1 MNAPVSVDLASL
13 RRRLWLYRAL
23 SLFLTVFVL
32 CVLLALRSAMAVP
45 EDPDVEVFDVPA
57 RFEALARKNPDA
69 ADVSETYFYAE
80 GATVHMHVMG
90 RGQTCPLHIHR
101 KTHEATIIVAGQA
114 EVQQVWGQEE
124 GLAERRGTHG
134 PGALIASGPFTG
146 HAWFNRATDRM
157 LGNLVFASPRF
168 DGNLY
173 VEVDDARMR
182 EGAAP
187 FVYAPLPALDV
198 FRASGEAVHE
208 VPLPVLSDRM
218 TAVQLGEGDYV
229 VEGTRAAPVLVY
241 VTHGE
246 GGLSAAEERPMTPG
260 QLWVLRR
267 KATVRARQGHPL
279 SFYVFRPGA

>member
-1 MNAPVSVDLASL
+1 MNAPASVDLASL

-23 SLFLTVFVL
+23 SMFLTVFVL
-32 CVLLALRSAMAVP
+32 GVLLALRSAMAVP

-57 RFEALARKNPDA
+57 RFEALSQKNPDA
-69 ADVSETYFYAE
+69 ADVSETYFYAD

-114 EVQQVWGQEE
+114 EVHQVWGRED

-134 PGALIASGPFTG
+134 PGELIASGPFTG
-146 HAWFNRATDRM
+146 HAWFNRSTDRM

-173 VEVDDARMR
+173 VEADDARMR
-182 EGAAP
+182 QGAAP
-187 FVYAPLPALDV
+187 FVYVPPPAVEVL
-198 FRASGEAVHE
+198 AGSAVRE
-208 VPLPVLSDRM
+208 VPLPALSDRM
-218 TAVQLGEGDYV
+218 TAVHLGEGDYA
-229 VEGTRAAPVLVY
+229 VEGTRDAPVLVY
-241 VTHGE
+241 VTQGE
-246 GGLSAAEERPMTPG
+246 GDVAAGDARPMKPG

-267 KATVRARQGHPL
+267 KANVRARKGLPL
-279 SFYVFRPGA
+279 SFYVFKPGA

>member
-1 MNAPVSVDLASL
+1 MNAPASVDLASL

-57 RFEALARKNPDA
+57 RFEALSQKNPDA
-69 ADVSETYFYAE
+69 ADVSETYFYAD

-114 EVQQVWGQEE
+114 EVHQVWGQED

-134 PGALIASGPFTG
+134 PGELIASGPFTG

-173 VEVDDARMR
+173 VEADDARMR
-182 EGAAP
+182 QGAAP
-187 FVYAPLPALDV
+187 FVHVPPPAAEVL
-198 FRASGEAVHE
+198 AGSAVRE
-208 VPLPVLSDRM
+208 VPLPALSDRM
-218 TAVQLGEGDYV
+218 TVVHLGEGDYAV
-229 VEGTRAAPVLVY
+229 AGTRAAPVLVY
-241 VTHGE
+241 VTQGE
-246 GGLSAAEERPMTPG
+246 GDVSAGDARPMKPG

-267 KATVRARQGHPL
+267 KASVRARQGHPL
-279 SFYVFRPGA
+279 SFYVFKPGA